1 MGAAT
6 KDSELTVAMTIRLYL
21 DEDSMGHA
29 LVTALR
35 SRGLDVT
42 TALEDGMIDRSDG
55 EHLAHSTRQGR
66 VLFSFNRGDFYQ
78 LHTQHMA
85 EGKAHAGII
94 LANQQQYSTG
104 EVMRRIL
111 RLAATRSSAEMRGQ
125 IEFLSSWR

>member
-1 MGAAT
+1 
-6 KDSELTVAMTIRLYL
+6 MTIRLYL

-29 LVTALR
+29 LVIALR

-42 TALEDGMIDRSDG
+42 TALDEGMIDRSDG
-55 EHLAHSTRQGR
+55 DHLAYSTRQGR

-78 LHTQHMA
+78 LHTQYLT
-85 EGKAHAGII
+85 EGKVHAGII

-111 RLAATRSSAEMRGQ
+111 RLAATRSSAAMRGQ
-125 IEFLSSWR
+125 VEFLSSWR